1 MTDAAFAPGP
11 GVRWLGAQRDVLKGD
26 LRGHVALDALAAFPH
41 LYALGPLE
49 GVRGEV
55 TILDS
60 RPSIARIQR
69 DAVVTE
75 STWSVRACFLA
86 WAQVPAWD
94 ERAADDTLPDLLSL
108 EGVALTLAEAGGF
121 DLGRPFP
128 FRVRGTADEATFHV
142 LDKRDAVPHD
152 HAQHERAKV
161 RRTLWSTPVELV
173 GFHSRSHR
181 GIFTPGD
188 ANVHVHLRTTDG
200 LISGH
205 VEAICL
211 ARGARV
217 GVPLAGW
224 AQG

>member
-1 MTDAAFAPGP
+1 M
-11 GVRWLGAQRDVLKGD
+11 LKGD
-26 LRGHVALDALAAFPH
+26 LRGHVAVDAFAAVPH

-55 TILDS
+55 TIVDS
-60 RPSIARIQR
+60 RPSIARIE
-69 DAVVTE
+69 DDVVVTTV
-75 STWSVRACFLA
+75 SWGVRACFLV

-94 ERAADDTLPDLLSL
+94 ERTADDGIPDILAL
-108 EGVALTLAEAGGF
+108 EGAALAGAESGGL
-121 DLGRPFP
+121 DLTRPFP
-128 FRVRGTADEATFHV
+128 FRVRGLAAEATFHV
-142 LDKRDAVPHD
+142 LDKRDALPHD

-161 RRTLWSTPVELV
+161 RRTPWETPLELI
-173 GFHSRSHR
+173 GFQSRRHR

-211 ARGARV
+211 APGARV
-217 GVPLAGW
+217 GMPLAGW